1 MSTVTLWG
9 PRPVFARRAFS
20 DFDTTFDTLVRRAFG
35 TTTTSAN
42 AFVPATEIARDGDDA
57 VLRVELPGLDAGN
70 DVSVEVDG
78 QQLVIKGE
86 RRAWRKPSSRATSL
100 RAAGVGR

>member
-70 DVSVEVDG
+70 DVGSRMRGTSTETRQPG
-78 QQLVIKGE
+78 QSPEG
-86 RRAWRKPSSRATSL
+86 T
-100 RAAGVGR
+100 